1 MGKTIAPTSQTQIKK
16 IVMAIPPA
24 MPDAEPTVANLT
36 LSGQLLTIGG
46 ISVDDTHTLNT
57 QTTLGRVE
65 ATDGTLTLKGKL
77 TPRIRRLNFDYFLPI
92 KRALLPGIGGTNPH
106 LSR

>member
-1 MGKTIAPTSQTQIKK
+1 MDTDGDG
-16 IVMAIPPA
+16 IPDGQDNCPNVSNPNQEDRDGDTA
-24 MPDAEPTVANLT
+24 GDACDAEPTVANLT

-77 TPRIRRLNFDYFLPI
+77 TP
-92 KRALLPGIGGTNPH
+92 
-106 LSR
+106 